1 MAKNKIGLQFTG
13 WKEMLAGIGRATDE
27 AGLKQAA
34 EAGLKA
40 TKDYVNKNADAAMS
54 KGNMPARGKYWTGRT
69 KKSLDKNYDV
79 DWAGYTGTINI
90 GYNLE
95 ESGLTSI
102 YLMHGTPRMSPVP
115 GLNDAFYGK
124 KTKSE
129 IKKIQKEALEKWI
142 ERNL

>member
-13 WKEMLAGIGRATDE
+13 WKEILAGIGRATDE
-27 AGLKQAA
+27 AGLKQAV

>member
-27 AGLKQAA
+27 AGLKQAV

-40 TKDYVNKNADAAMS
+40 TKEYVNKNADTAMQ
-54 KGNMPARGKYWTGRT
+54 KGNMPARGKYWKGKT
-69 KKSLDKNYDV
+69 KESLDRNYDV
-79 DWAGYTGTINI
+79 EWSGYTGEMKVGFNF
-90 GYNLE
+90 E
-95 ESGLTSI
+95 DSGLTSI
-102 YLMHGTPRMSPVP
+102 FLMYGTPRTAPVP
-115 GLNDAFYGK
+115 GLYDAFYGK
-124 KTKSE
+124 KTKTE